1 LTPVTLFSGIVLPL
15 FWRGTRQVRR
25 ARFALYAS
33 LLAGCATLPL
43 PAQQDKPAEYE
54 VKAVY
59 LYDFAKFIDWPA
71 SAMKDPSFNICVLGR
86 DPFGPVLDATLAGE
100 TIGNRVPM
108 ARRVAT
114 AKDAANCKILFISAS
129 ESGRRKQILAS
140 IDKTGVLTVSDM
152 PDFTTTG
159 GMIGFALRD
168 NKVRFEVNL
177 TAAEKAGLTMSSQL
191 LKVAILVRRDAP
203 GENVNP

>member
-1 LTPVTLFSGIVLPL
+1 VKLFSGIVLLL
-15 FWRGTRQVRR
+15 FRRGTRQVWRTKS
-25 ARFALYAS
+25 ALFAI
-33 LLAGCATLPL
+33 LLAVCAGLSL
-43 PAQQDKPAEYE
+43 SAQQDKPAEYE
-54 VKAVY
+54 LKAVY
-59 LYDFAKFIDWPA
+59 LYDFAKFIDWPP
-71 SAMKDPSFNICVLGR
+71 SAMKDQSFNICVLGH

-100 TIGNRVPM
+100 TIGNRVPV

-114 AKDAANCKILFISAS
+114 AKQAANCKILFISSS
-129 ESGRRKQILAS
+129 ESRRREQILAS

-152 PDFTTTG
+152 PDFTATG
-159 GMIGFALRD
+159 GMIGFAVRD

-191 LKVAILVRRDAP
+191 LKVATLVRRDVP